1 MTMHAKLAK
10 LANAILITVV
20 SGCATSGPP
29 HALPPMAVPL
39 SFNGN
44 YRGMIRLTS
53 AGVIGAQAKWCETPP
68 VISLSVRNNVF
79 SYVLEHPNLPRDSDY
94 SLSPTFTV
102 PIAPDGSFDALSQN
116 GEAEMA
122 GHITGSGMAAQI
134 NGSICGYA
142 FTAKT
147 S

>member
-1 MTMHAKLAK
+1 
-10 LANAILITVV
+10 
-20 SGCATSGPP
+20 
-29 HALPPMAVPL
+29 MAVPV

-53 AGVIGAQAKWCETPP
+53 SGVIGTQGKWCDTPP
-68 VISLSVRNNVF
+68 VISLSIRNNVF
-79 SYVLEHPNLPRDSDY
+79 SYVLEHPNLPRDSTY

-102 PIAPDGSFDALSQN
+102 AIAPDGSFDAMSQN

-122 GHITGSGMAAQI
+122 GRITGSDMAAQI